1 MGSKSNQQTRSEVKG
16 STAAEKIE
24 TSAAS
29 PEKAPQKKS
38 PEAEVEDLK
47 TELERVTE
55 ESKENYDRFLRAS
68 AELENYR
75 KRTAREMEDLR
86 KYAIQ
91 ALLKDLLPVADNL
104 DLAIK
109 STAETNHSERSL
121 LDGIGLTRKE
131 LLKVFDRYHVKP
143 IEALGS
149 AFDPNYHEAVMREES
164 EEHDENTVITELQ
177 KGYLIHDR
185 LLRPSMVVVAAPKAN
200 STDADD
206 ESPQQEK

>member
-1 MGSKSNQQTRSEVKG
+1 MGPKSNQSTRSENKRTPG
-16 STAAEKIE
+16 DEKTQPAADSPEK
-24 TSAAS
+24 AS
-29 PEKAPQKKS
+29 PEKS
-38 PEAEVEDLK
+38 PESEVENLK
-47 TELERVTE
+47 SELERVSE

-75 KRTAREMEDLR
+75 KRSDRQMNDLR
-86 KYAIQ
+86 KYATQ

-109 STAETNHSERSL
+109 STTETNHSETSL

-131 LLKVFDRYHVKP
+131 LLKVFDRYKVKP
-143 IEALGS
+143 IEALGN
-149 AFDPNYHEAVMREES
+149 AFDPNYHEAVMREETN
-164 EEHDENTVITELQ
+164 EHAENTVITELQ

-185 LLRPSMVVVAAPKAN
+185 LLRPSMVVVSAPKAN
-200 STDADD
+200 STAADD

>member
-1 MGSKSNQQTRSEVKG
+1 MVPKSNQQTRSEDKR
-16 STAAEKIE
+16 SKEAEKIQP
-24 TSAAS
+24 TAGGS
-29 PEKAPQKKS
+29 EKTPPKKS
-38 PEAEVEDLK
+38 PEADVEQLK
-47 TELERVTE
+47 SELERVSQE
-55 ESKENYDRFLRAS
+55 AEENYDRFLRAS

-75 KRTAREMEDLR
+75 KRSAREMDDLR
-86 KYAIQ
+86 KYATQ

-109 STAETNHSERSL
+109 SAAETNHNEKSL
-121 LDGIGLTRKE
+121 LDGIDLTRKE

-164 EEHDENTVITELQ
+164 KEHPENTVVTELQ

-185 LLRPSMVVVAAPKAN
+185 LLRPSMVVVSAPKAN

-206 ESPQQEK
+206 ESPQPEK

>member
-1 MGSKSNQQTRSEVKG
+1 MVPKSNQQTRSEDKR
-16 STAAEKIE
+16 SKEAEKIQP
-24 TSAAS
+24 TAGG
-29 PEKAPQKKS
+29 PEKTPPKKS
-38 PEAEVEDLK
+38 PEADVEQLK
-47 TELERVTE
+47 SELERVSQE
-55 ESKENYDRFLRAS
+55 AKENYDRFLRAS

-75 KRTAREMEDLR
+75 KRSAREMDDLR
-86 KYAIQ
+86 KYATQ

-109 STAETNHSERSL
+109 SAAETNHNEKSL
-121 LDGIGLTRKE
+121 LDGIDLTRKE

-164 EEHDENTVITELQ
+164 KEHPENTVVTELQ

-185 LLRPSMVVVAAPKAN
+185 LLRPSMVVVSAPKAN

-206 ESPQQEK
+206 ESPQPEK

>member
-1 MGSKSNQQTRSEVKG
+1 MVPKSNQQTRSEDKRPNE
-16 STAAEKIE
+16 AEKIQP
-24 TSAAS
+24 TVADS
-29 PEKAPQKKS
+29 EKTPPKKS
-38 PEAEVEDLK
+38 PEAEVEQLK
-47 TELERVTE
+47 SELERVSQE
-55 ESKENYDRFLRAS
+55 AKENYDRFLRAS

-75 KRTAREMEDLR
+75 KRSAREMDDLR
-86 KYAIQ
+86 KYATQ

-109 STAETNHSERSL
+109 SAAETNHNERSL
-121 LDGIGLTRKE
+121 LDGIDLTRKE

-149 AFDPNYHEAVMREES
+149 AFDPNYHEAVMQEES
-164 EEHDENTVITELQ
+164 DEHAEKTVITELQ